1 VDLLKE
7 TKDWCEKYDIIPARS
22 KGQNFLIDES
32 VYHKI
37 VTTADLRPDDIVLE
51 VGPGFGF
58 LTEQLAKR
66 VKQVI
71 AVELDDK
78 LAEILKER
86 LTAEK
91 IENVEIVNEDILEV
105 RSEKLEVRSNEYK
118 IVANLPYNI
127 SSRFLRQFLGSDQL
141 RPKMMV
147 LMLQKEVAAR
157 VAAKPG
163 EMSLLAV
170 SVQFFCQPEI
180 ISLVPKTAFW
190 PAPEGDS
197 AIMKLE
203 VRSKES
209 EAKSVKLEGGNE
221 KDFFRLVKIGF
232 SARRKKLLNNLAA
245 GYRIGKPEALAAVL
259 AAGLSENVRPQD
271 LSVADWIKLFKISE
285 FKF

>member
-1 VDLLKE
+1 
-7 TKDWCEKYDIIPARS
+7 
-22 KGQNFLIDES
+22 
-32 VYHKI
+32 
-37 VTTADLRPDDIVLE
+37 LE

-190 PAPEGDS
+190 PAPEVDS

>member
-1 VDLLKE
+1 
-7 TKDWCEKYDIIPARS
+7 
-22 KGQNFLIDES
+22 
-32 VYHKI
+32 
-37 VTTADLRPDDIVLE
+37 
-51 VGPGFGF
+51 
-58 LTEQLAKR
+58 
-66 VKQVI
+66 
-71 AVELDDK
+71 
-78 LAEILKER
+78 
-86 LTAEK
+86 
-91 IENVEIVNEDILEV
+91 
-105 RSEKLEVRSNEYK
+105 
-118 IVANLPYNI
+118 
-127 SSRFLRQFLGSDQL
+127 
-141 RPKMMV
+141 
-147 LMLQKEVAAR
+147 
-157 VAAKPG
+157 
-163 EMSLLAV
+163 
-170 SVQFFCQPEI
+170 VQFFCQPEI

-190 PAPEGDS
+190 PAPEVDS